1 MQPPRP
7 LFNSLP
13 AMILALG
20 VGLVGYYG
28 MEWYQLPEYSEADI
42 DASVELNLQLDLQ
55 RRGPHLQP
63 DAEQLERLRNT
74 VRAEVET
81 EIRKERET
89 IELRFGVGLVALVF
103 GLGQG
108 LFQRLIKR
116 PSIR

>member
-1 MQPPRP
+1 MQQPRP

-28 MEWYQLPEYSEADI
+28 MEWYQLPEYSETDI

-63 DAEQLERLRNT
+63 DAEQLERLRST

-81 EIRKERET
+81 EIRKEREK
-89 IELRFGVGLVALVF
+89 IELRLGVGLIALIV
-103 GLGQG
+103 GLGH
-108 LFQRLIKR
+108 LLSTRFLTR
-116 PSIR
+116 